1 MSINLFLQQIK
12 AYYNKEG
19 LVISMNYKGHPIST
33 TGSTEASV
41 YKSIVSLMAFVD
53 FVKKNKINRLT
64 TRKPHLKSYDYLL
77 KYIFIRANHS

>member
-53 FVKKNKINRLT
+53 FVKKKQNQQVNNEKATFEKL
-64 TRKPHLKSYDYLL
+64 
-77 KYIFIRANHS
+77 